1 MISFDTNII
10 IYALNSAMPEH
21 VQAHGFL
28 TEMSND
34 DRVAIAE
41 QTLVEVY
48 LLIRNPAVFPI
59 PYTSAKAT
67 AVCQSYRK
75 NPHWKLIECVPVMD
89 EVWKLTGARNFARR
103 RIIDARLAMTLRNAG
118 VKEFATGNIKDFREF
133 GFDRI
138 WNPITQ

>member
-28 TEMSND
+28 TELSND

-48 LLIRNPAVFPI
+48 LLIRNPAVFPN

-67 AVCQSYRK
+67 AVCQSYRE
-75 NPHWKLIECVPVMD
+75 NLHWKLVECVPVME
-89 EVWKLTGARNFARR
+89 EVWKLTGAQDFARR
-103 RIIDARLAMTLRNAG
+103 RIIDARLALTLRNAG